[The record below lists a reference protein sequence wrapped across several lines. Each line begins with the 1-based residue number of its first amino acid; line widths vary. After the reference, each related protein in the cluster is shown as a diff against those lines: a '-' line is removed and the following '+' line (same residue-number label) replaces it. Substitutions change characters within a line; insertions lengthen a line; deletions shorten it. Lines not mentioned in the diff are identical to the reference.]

1 MTVSAKDL
9 GTQKEQHITISD
21 SNALS
26 QEEIDRI
33 KKEAEE
39 HKAEDAQK
47 KAEFEKK
54 NQAEGYVYSVERS
67 LTDENLKDKF
77 TDDEKKQLEDLV
89 AAAKKAIDEK
99 NDTELFAKK
108 DELEKVYGP
117 IITRIYQENAPKDA
131 NGNPQVDPN
140 MFNNMFGGQGGN
152 GQNPF
157 GGNPFQAGAP
167 FTETK

>member
-1 MTVSAKDL
+1 MEKIRYFDHAATTAV
-9 GTQKEQHITISD
+9 KEEVLKEMLPYFGIEYG
-21 SNALS
+21 NAS
-26 QEEIDRI
+26 SM
-33 KKEAEE
+33 
-39 HKAEDAQK
+39 
-47 KAEFEKK
+47 
-54 NQAEGYVYSVERS
+54 YSIGRR
-67 LTDENLKDKF
+67 
-77 TDDEKKQLEDLV
+77 
-89 AAAKKAIDEK
+89 AKKAIDEK